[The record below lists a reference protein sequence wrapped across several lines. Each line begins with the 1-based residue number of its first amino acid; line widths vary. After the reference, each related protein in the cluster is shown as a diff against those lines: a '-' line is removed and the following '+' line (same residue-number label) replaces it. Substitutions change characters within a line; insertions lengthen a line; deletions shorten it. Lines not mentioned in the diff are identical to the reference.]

1 MQGVFYI
8 NLDRRTDRRAE
19 IEGELARI
27 GIEAERFPGIP
38 TTPGIIGCGKCHSGV
53 LKEAKARGYK
63 NVLVLEDDFMLLID
77 PAEFWPLMGQAMN
90 EAPDYDVIMLGYNM
104 KHSEPFSETL
114 VKVLEAQAGSAY
126 LVNEKFYDALI
137 STWDAGTEKL
147 IQTGRHWEYA
157 CDQIWKKL
165 QPTAN
170 WYAFRTRIG
179 KQRPSITDNSETPR
193 WADYGI

>member
-77 PAEFWPLMGQAMN
+77 PAEFWPLMGQAIN

-104 KHSEPFSETL
+104 QRSEPFSETL
-114 VKVLEAQAGSAY
+114 VKVLEAHAGSAY
-126 LVNEKFYDALI
+126 IVNEKFYDALI
-137 STWDAGTEKL
+137 STWDEGTEML

-179 KQRPSITDNSETPR
+179 KQRPSITDNSDEPR